1 MSLIKKVRNY
11 SNMRFLKKLR
21 EQQGLTQY
29 SMAKKLGMITN
40 TYVHYET
47 KAKGINLA
55 ALVTLKRTFNL
66 SWSDLGSLIEKEVEF
81 NKNKKGE
88 I

>member
-1 MSLIKKVRNY
+1 
-11 SNMRFLKKLR
+11 MRFLKKLR

>member
-1 MSLIKKVRNY
+1 MS
-11 SNMRFLKKLR
+11 SLKKLAQYSHMKFLKR
-21 EQQGLTQY
+21 LRDKQGLTQY

-40 TYVHYET
+40 TYIHYET

-55 ALVTLKRTFNL
+55 ALVSIKRSFNL
-66 SWSDLGSLIEKEVEF
+66 SWSDLGSMIEKEVEN
-81 NKNKKGE
+81 NKTNKGE